1 MVGAAAAYEAV
12 TDTGVEFWSGVP
24 DSLLKPLCAYV
35 ADHAPDG
42 RHVVAANEGGAIALA
57 TGHYLATGS
66 PGAVYLQNSGL
77 GNAMNP
83 LISLADPAVYG
94 VPMLLIIGWRGEP
107 GRHDEPQHVKQGAAT
122 IPMLEAIG
130 LPHFVAPSDEAGF
143 ADCVG
148 TAVRQATSESRPV
161 AIVVP
166 KGTIGGYTPAERPAS
181 ALPLSREA
189 AVGLIAGAIPDRAVI
204 IATTGKTSRELFEY
218 RSRSGQ
224 GTERDFLMVG
234 SMGHASQIGLGLA
247 LADPE
252 RPVWVLDGD
261 GATIMHMGSLA
272 VIGEHAPPNLFHV
285 VLNNHV
291 HDSVG
296 GQPTPSERTDFAA
309 VALASG
315 YRQAETVSSEQ
326 NLLAA
331 VARMAA
337 DQGPAFLN
345 VLVRPGARPDLGRP
359 DTSPQHNKTALMEW
373 LAQ

>member
-1 MVGAAAAYEAV
+1 MVNAAAAFSAIA
-12 TDTGVEFWSGVP
+12 DTGVTFWTGVP

-35 ADHAPDG
+35 ADHAPKG
-42 RHVVAANEGGAIALA
+42 RHVIAANEGGAIALA

-107 GRHDEPQHVKQGAAT
+107 GRHDEPQHLKQGTAT
-122 IPMLEAIG
+122 VPMLEAID
-130 LPHFVAPSDEAGF
+130 LPHFVAPSDETEF
-143 ADCVG
+143 IDCVRA
-148 TAVRQATSESRPV
+148 AVNQATSESRPV

-166 KGTIGGYTPAERPAS
+166 KGTIAGYQPQEPPAS
-181 ALPLSREA
+181 VLPLSRES

-204 IATTGKTSRELFEY
+204 IATTGKTSRELFEH
-218 RSRSGQ
+218 RVRTGQ
-224 GTERDFLMVG
+224 GAERDFLMVG
-234 SMGHASQIGLGLA
+234 SMGHASQIALGLA
-247 LADPE
+247 LADPG

-261 GATIMHMGSLA
+261 GATIMHLGSLA

-315 YRQAETVSSEQ
+315 YRHAETVSSEPD
-326 NLLAA
+326 LLDA
-331 VARMAA
+331 VARMSAA
-337 DQGPAFLN
+337 EGPVFLN
-345 VLVRPGARPDLGRP
+345 VLVRPGARSDLGRP
-359 DTSPQHNKTALMEW
+359 DTSPQHNKMALMEW
-373 LAQ
+373 LAR